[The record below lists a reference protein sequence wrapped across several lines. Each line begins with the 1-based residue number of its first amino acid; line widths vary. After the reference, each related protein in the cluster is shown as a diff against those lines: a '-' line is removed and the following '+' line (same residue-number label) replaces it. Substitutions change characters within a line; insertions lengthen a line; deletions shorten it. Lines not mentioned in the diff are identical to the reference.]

1 MNEVFNI
8 LAPVLALGL
17 IGYFATRFGFFLST
31 HRDGLSKYVFDF
43 AVPMLLFSAIVE
55 LEPPEASTADLF
67 ITYYV
72 PLVAI
77 FTLGMIASWL
87 VLQRSVIEAMV
98 IGLGSC
104 FSNTVLLGIPL
115 IPRAL
120 GDDALFPLFLLISVH
135 GITVF
140 TAVTVIIEI
149 ARGRDAGLAIEV
161 PANFGGGIRVGILR
175 SKVGAFE
182 VGADGGAAT
191 RITTVTLHLGNLGR
205 VDHVRDLHFWR
216 GLLGIATTTG
226 LQQRIASRQLDVGS
240 EAPDDLGQV
249 DSHRSPEIETRETP
263 EEVDKPDEDEDSAD
277 CLECHGHASRFQSR
291 PPYTTPPTCPSRQP
305 GPSDTPATASRTR
318 TLSCGA

>member
-149 ARGRDAGLAIEV
+149 ARGRDAGLANLPKQVANGLIGNPLIV
-161 PANFGGGIRVGILR
+161 GLGLGFLWKLTDLGIHPVAADVFHLVATSVTPAALFVLGSSLASYSISGSLAPAIL
-175 SKVGAFE
+175 V
-182 VGADGGAAT
+182 
-191 RITTVTLHLGNLGR
+191 TTLKNAIHPLAVFILGS
-205 VDHVRDLHFWR
+205 
-216 GLLGIATTTG
+216 LLGLEALWLSVATMLAAMPAGMNMYLFASRYHVSPPTATTSILMSTISSIVTISIV
-226 LQQRIASRQLDVGS
+226 IAL
-240 EAPDDLGQV
+240 LK
-249 DSHRSPEIETRETP
+249 IN
-263 EEVDKPDEDEDSAD
+263 
-277 CLECHGHASRFQSR
+277 
-291 PPYTTPPTCPSRQP
+291 
-305 GPSDTPATASRTR
+305 
-318 TLSCGA
+318 

>member
-8 LAPVLALGL
+8 LAPVLAMGL
-17 IGYFATRFGFFLST
+17 IGYFATRFGFFLGT

-77 FTLGMIASWL
+77 FMLGMIASWL

-149 ARGRDAGLAIEV
+149 ARGRDAGLANLPRQVASGLVGNPLIV
-161 PANFGGGIRVGILR
+161 GLGLGFLWKLTDLGIHPVAADVFHLVATSVTPAALFVLGSSLASYSISGSLAPAVLVTTLKNAIHPLAVFILG
-175 SKVGAFE
+175 SLLGLEALWLSVATML
-182 VGADGGAAT
+182 AAMPAGMNMYLFASRYHVSPPT
-191 RITTVTLHLGNLGR
+191 ATTSILISTISSIVTISI
-205 VDHVRDLHFWR
+205 VI
-216 GLLGIATTTG
+216 GLLKIN
-226 LQQRIASRQLDVGS
+226 
-240 EAPDDLGQV
+240 
-249 DSHRSPEIETRETP
+249 
-263 EEVDKPDEDEDSAD
+263 
-277 CLECHGHASRFQSR
+277 
-291 PPYTTPPTCPSRQP
+291 
-305 GPSDTPATASRTR
+305 
-318 TLSCGA
+318 

>member
-149 ARGRDAGLAIEV
+149 ARGRDAGLANLPRQVANGLIGNPLIV
-161 PANFGGGIRVGILR
+161 GLGLGFLWKLTDLGIHPVAADVFHLVATSVTPAALFVLGSSLASYSISGSLAPAVLVTTLKNAIHPLAVFILG
-175 SKVGAFE
+175 S
-182 VGADGGAAT
+182 
-191 RITTVTLHLGNLGR
+191 
-205 VDHVRDLHFWR
+205 
-216 GLLGIATTTG
+216 LLGLEALWLSVATMLAAMPAGMNMYLFASRYHVSPPTATTSILISTISSIVTISIV
-226 LQQRIASRQLDVGS
+226 IAL
-240 EAPDDLGQV
+240 LK
-249 DSHRSPEIETRETP
+249 IN
-263 EEVDKPDEDEDSAD
+263 
-277 CLECHGHASRFQSR
+277 
-291 PPYTTPPTCPSRQP
+291 
-305 GPSDTPATASRTR
+305 
-318 TLSCGA
+318 

>member
-17 IGYFATRFGFFLST
+17 IGYFATRFGVFLST

-149 ARGRDAGLAIEV
+149 ARGRDAGLANLPKQVANGLIGNPLIV
-161 PANFGGGIRVGILR
+161 GLGLGFLWKLTDLGIHPVAADVFHLVATSVTPAALFVLGSSLASYSISGSLAPAVLVTTLKNAIHPLAVFILG
-175 SKVGAFE
+175 S
-182 VGADGGAAT
+182 
-191 RITTVTLHLGNLGR
+191 
-205 VDHVRDLHFWR
+205 
-216 GLLGIATTTG
+216 LLGLEALWLSVATMLAAMPAGMNMYLFASRYHVSPPTATTSILISTISSIVTISIV
-226 LQQRIASRQLDVGS
+226 IAL
-240 EAPDDLGQV
+240 LK
-249 DSHRSPEIETRETP
+249 IN
-263 EEVDKPDEDEDSAD
+263 
-277 CLECHGHASRFQSR
+277 
-291 PPYTTPPTCPSRQP
+291 
-305 GPSDTPATASRTR
+305 
-318 TLSCGA
+318 

>member
-149 ARGRDAGLAIEV
+149 ARGRDAGLANLPKQVANGLIGNPLIV
-161 PANFGGGIRVGILR
+161 GLGLGFLWKLTDLGIHPVAADVFHLVATSVTPAALFVLGSSLASYSISGSLAPAVLVTTLKNAIHPLAVFILG
-175 SKVGAFE
+175 S
-182 VGADGGAAT
+182 
-191 RITTVTLHLGNLGR
+191 
-205 VDHVRDLHFWR
+205 
-216 GLLGIATTTG
+216 LLGLETLWLSVATMLAAMPAGMNMYLFASRYHVSPPTATTSILISTISSIVTISIV
-226 LQQRIASRQLDVGS
+226 IAL
-240 EAPDDLGQV
+240 LK
-249 DSHRSPEIETRETP
+249 IN
-263 EEVDKPDEDEDSAD
+263 
-277 CLECHGHASRFQSR
+277 
-291 PPYTTPPTCPSRQP
+291 
-305 GPSDTPATASRTR
+305 
-318 TLSCGA
+318 

>member
-17 IGYFATRFGFFLST
+17 IGYFATRFGVFLST

-149 ARGRDAGLAIEV
+149 ARGRDAGLANLPKQVANGLIGNPLIV
-161 PANFGGGIRVGILR
+161 GLGLGFLWKLTDLGIHPVAADVFHLVATSVTPSALFVLGSSLASYSISGSLAPAVLVTTLKNAIHPLAVFILG
-175 SKVGAFE
+175 S
-182 VGADGGAAT
+182 
-191 RITTVTLHLGNLGR
+191 
-205 VDHVRDLHFWR
+205 
-216 GLLGIATTTG
+216 LLGLEALWLSVATMLAAMPAGMNMYLFASRYHVSPPTATTSILISTISSIVTISIV
-226 LQQRIASRQLDVGS
+226 IAL
-240 EAPDDLGQV
+240 LK
-249 DSHRSPEIETRETP
+249 IN
-263 EEVDKPDEDEDSAD
+263 
-277 CLECHGHASRFQSR
+277 
-291 PPYTTPPTCPSRQP
+291 
-305 GPSDTPATASRTR
+305 
-318 TLSCGA
+318 

>member
-17 IGYFATRFGFFLST
+17 IGYFATRFEFFLST

-72 PLVAI
+72 PLVTI
-77 FTLGMIASWL
+77 FMLGMIASWL

-149 ARGRDAGLAIEV
+149 ARGRDAGLANLPKQVANGLIGNPLIV
-161 PANFGGGIRVGILR
+161 GLGLGFLWKLTDLGIHPVAADVFHLVATSVTPAALFVLGSSLASYSISGSLAPAVLVTTLKNTIHPLAVFILG
-175 SKVGAFE
+175 S
-182 VGADGGAAT
+182 
-191 RITTVTLHLGNLGR
+191 
-205 VDHVRDLHFWR
+205 
-216 GLLGIATTTG
+216 LLGLEALWLSVATMLAAMPAGMNMYLFASRYHVSPPTATTSILISTISSIVTISIV
-226 LQQRIASRQLDVGS
+226 IAL
-240 EAPDDLGQV
+240 LK
-249 DSHRSPEIETRETP
+249 IN
-263 EEVDKPDEDEDSAD
+263 
-277 CLECHGHASRFQSR
+277 
-291 PPYTTPPTCPSRQP
+291 
-305 GPSDTPATASRTR
+305 
-318 TLSCGA
+318 

>member
-77 FTLGMIASWL
+77 FSLGMIVSWL

-149 ARGRDAGLAIEV
+149 ARGRDAGLANLPRQVANGLIGNPLIV
-161 PANFGGGIRVGILR
+161 GLGLGFLWKLTDLRIHPVAADVFHLVATSVTPAALFVLGSSLASYSISGSLAPAVLVTTLKNAIHPLAVFILG
-175 SKVGAFE
+175 S
-182 VGADGGAAT
+182 
-191 RITTVTLHLGNLGR
+191 
-205 VDHVRDLHFWR
+205 
-216 GLLGIATTTG
+216 LLGLEALWLSVATMLAAMPAGMNMYLFASRYHVSPPTATTSILTSTISSIVTISIV
-226 LQQRIASRQLDVGS
+226 IAL
-240 EAPDDLGQV
+240 LK
-249 DSHRSPEIETRETP
+249 IN
-263 EEVDKPDEDEDSAD
+263 
-277 CLECHGHASRFQSR
+277 
-291 PPYTTPPTCPSRQP
+291 
-305 GPSDTPATASRTR
+305 
-318 TLSCGA
+318 

>member
-149 ARGRDAGLAIEV
+149 ARGRDAGLANLPKQVANGLIGNPLIV
-161 PANFGGGIRVGILR
+161 GLGLGFLWKLTDLGIHPVAADVFHLVATSVTPAALFVLGSSLASYSISGSLAPAIL
-175 SKVGAFE
+175 V
-182 VGADGGAAT
+182 
-191 RITTVTLHLGNLGR
+191 TTLKNAIHPLAVFILGS
-205 VDHVRDLHFWR
+205 
-216 GLLGIATTTG
+216 LLGLETLWLSVATMLAAMPAGMNMYLFASRYHVSPPTATTSILISTISSIVTISIV
-226 LQQRIASRQLDVGS
+226 IAL
-240 EAPDDLGQV
+240 LK
-249 DSHRSPEIETRETP
+249 IN
-263 EEVDKPDEDEDSAD
+263 
-277 CLECHGHASRFQSR
+277 
-291 PPYTTPPTCPSRQP
+291 
-305 GPSDTPATASRTR
+305 
-318 TLSCGA
+318 

>member
-17 IGYFATRFGFFLST
+17 IGYFATRFGVFLST

-149 ARGRDAGLAIEV
+149 ARGRDAGLANLPRQVANGLIGNPLIV
-161 PANFGGGIRVGILR
+161 GLGLGFLWKLTDLGIHPVAADVFHLVATSVTPAALFVLGSSLASYSISGSLAPAVLVTTLKNAIHPLAVFILG
-175 SKVGAFE
+175 S
-182 VGADGGAAT
+182 
-191 RITTVTLHLGNLGR
+191 
-205 VDHVRDLHFWR
+205 
-216 GLLGIATTTG
+216 LLGLEALWLSVATMLAAMPAGMNMYLFASRYHVSPPTATTSILISTISSIVTISIV
-226 LQQRIASRQLDVGS
+226 IAL
-240 EAPDDLGQV
+240 LK
-249 DSHRSPEIETRETP
+249 IN
-263 EEVDKPDEDEDSAD
+263 
-277 CLECHGHASRFQSR
+277 
-291 PPYTTPPTCPSRQP
+291 
-305 GPSDTPATASRTR
+305 
-318 TLSCGA
+318 

>member
-149 ARGRDAGLAIEV
+149 ARGRDAGLANLPKQVANGLIGNPLIV
-161 PANFGGGIRVGILR
+161 GLGLGFLWKLTDLGIHPVAADVFHLVATSVTPAALFVLGSSLASYSISGSLAPAIL
-175 SKVGAFE
+175 V
-182 VGADGGAAT
+182 
-191 RITTVTLHLGNLGR
+191 TTLKNAIHPLAVFILGS
-205 VDHVRDLHFWR
+205 
-216 GLLGIATTTG
+216 LLGLEALWLSVATMLAAMPAGMNMYLFASRYHVSPPTATTSILISTISSIVTISIV
-226 LQQRIASRQLDVGS
+226 IAL
-240 EAPDDLGQV
+240 LK
-249 DSHRSPEIETRETP
+249 IN
-263 EEVDKPDEDEDSAD
+263 
-277 CLECHGHASRFQSR
+277 
-291 PPYTTPPTCPSRQP
+291 
-305 GPSDTPATASRTR
+305 
-318 TLSCGA
+318 

>member
-17 IGYFATRFGFFLST
+17 IGYFATRFGVFLST

-149 ARGRDAGLAIEV
+149 ARGRDAGLTNLPKQVANGLIGNPLIVGLGLGFLWKLTDLGIHPVAADVFHLVATSVTPAALFVLGSSLASYSISGSLAPAVLVTTLKNAIHPLAV
-161 PANFGGGIRVGILR
+161 FILG
-175 SKVGAFE
+175 S
-182 VGADGGAAT
+182 
-191 RITTVTLHLGNLGR
+191 
-205 VDHVRDLHFWR
+205 
-216 GLLGIATTTG
+216 LLGLEALWLSVATMLAAMPAGMNMYLFASRYHVSPPTATTSILTSTISSIATISIV
-226 LQQRIASRQLDVGS
+226 IAL
-240 EAPDDLGQV
+240 LK
-249 DSHRSPEIETRETP
+249 IN
-263 EEVDKPDEDEDSAD
+263 
-277 CLECHGHASRFQSR
+277 
-291 PPYTTPPTCPSRQP
+291 
-305 GPSDTPATASRTR
+305 
-318 TLSCGA
+318 

>member
-17 IGYFATRFGFFLST
+17 IGYFATRFGVFLST

-55 LEPPEASTADLF
+55 LEPRESSTADLF

-149 ARGRDAGLAIEV
+149 ARGRDAGLANLPKQVANGLMGNPLIV
-161 PANFGGGIRVGILR
+161 GLGLGFLWKLTDLGIHPVASDIFHLVATSVTPAALFVLGSSLASYSISGSLAPAVL
-175 SKVGAFE
+175 V
-182 VGADGGAAT
+182 
-191 RITTVTLHLGNLGR
+191 TTLKNAIHPLAVFIIGS
-205 VDHVRDLHFWR
+205 
-216 GLLGIATTTG
+216 LLGLEARWLSVATMLAAMPAGMNMYLFASRYHVSPPTATTSILISTISSIVTISIV
-226 LQQRIASRQLDVGS
+226 IAL
-240 EAPDDLGQV
+240 LK
-249 DSHRSPEIETRETP
+249 IN
-263 EEVDKPDEDEDSAD
+263 
-277 CLECHGHASRFQSR
+277 
-291 PPYTTPPTCPSRQP
+291 
-305 GPSDTPATASRTR
+305 
-318 TLSCGA
+318 

>member
-140 TAVTVIIEI
+140 TAVTVLIEI
-149 ARGRDAGLAIEV
+149 ARGRDAGLANLPKQVANGLIGNPLIV
-161 PANFGGGIRVGILR
+161 GLGLGFLWKLTDLGIHPVAADVFHLVATSVTPAALFVLGSSLASYSISGSLAPAIL
-175 SKVGAFE
+175 V
-182 VGADGGAAT
+182 
-191 RITTVTLHLGNLGR
+191 TTLKNAIHPLAVFILGS
-205 VDHVRDLHFWR
+205 
-216 GLLGIATTTG
+216 LLGLDALWLSVATMLAAMPAGMNMYLFASRYQVSPPTATTSILISTISSIVTISIV
-226 LQQRIASRQLDVGS
+226 IAL
-240 EAPDDLGQV
+240 LK
-249 DSHRSPEIETRETP
+249 IN
-263 EEVDKPDEDEDSAD
+263 
-277 CLECHGHASRFQSR
+277 
-291 PPYTTPPTCPSRQP
+291 
-305 GPSDTPATASRTR
+305 
-318 TLSCGA
+318 

>member
-98 IGLGSC
+98 TGLGSC

-149 ARGRDAGLAIEV
+149 ARGRDAGLANLPKQV
-161 PANFGGGIRVGILR
+161 ANGLIGNPLIVG
-175 SKVGAFE
+175 
-182 VGADGGAAT
+182 
-191 RITTVTLHLGNLGR
+191 LGLGFLWKLT
-205 VDHVRDLHFWR
+205 D
-216 GLLGIATTTG
+216 LGIHPVAADVFHLVATSVTPAALFVLGSSLASYSISGSLAPAILVTTLKNAIHPLAVFILGSLLDLEALWLSVATMLAAMPAGMNMYLFASRYHVSPPTATTSILISTISSIVTISIV
-226 LQQRIASRQLDVGS
+226 IAL
-240 EAPDDLGQV
+240 LK
-249 DSHRSPEIETRETP
+249 IN
-263 EEVDKPDEDEDSAD
+263 
-277 CLECHGHASRFQSR
+277 
-291 PPYTTPPTCPSRQP
+291 
-305 GPSDTPATASRTR
+305 
-318 TLSCGA
+318 

>member
-104 FSNTVLLGIPL
+104 FSNTLLLGIPL

-120 GDDALFPLFLLISVH
+120 GDDALFPPFLLISVH

-149 ARGRDAGLAIEV
+149 ARGRDAGLANLPKQVANGLIGNPLIV
-161 PANFGGGIRVGILR
+161 GLGLGFLWKLTDLGIHPVAADVFHLVATSVTPAALFVLGSSLASYSISGSLAPAVLVTTLKNAIHPLAVFILG
-175 SKVGAFE
+175 S
-182 VGADGGAAT
+182 
-191 RITTVTLHLGNLGR
+191 
-205 VDHVRDLHFWR
+205 
-216 GLLGIATTTG
+216 LLGLEALWLSVATMLAAMPAGMNMYLFASRYHVSPPTATTSILTSTISSIVTISIV
-226 LQQRIASRQLDVGS
+226 IAL
-240 EAPDDLGQV
+240 LK
-249 DSHRSPEIETRETP
+249 IN
-263 EEVDKPDEDEDSAD
+263 
-277 CLECHGHASRFQSR
+277 
-291 PPYTTPPTCPSRQP
+291 
-305 GPSDTPATASRTR
+305 
-318 TLSCGA
+318 

>member
-17 IGYFATRFGFFLST
+17 IGYFATRFGVFLST

-149 ARGRDAGLAIEV
+149 ARGRDAGLANLPRQVANGLIGNPLIV
-161 PANFGGGIRVGILR
+161 GLGLGFLWKLTDLGIHPVAADVFHLVATSVTPAALFVLGSSLASYSISGSLAPAIL
-175 SKVGAFE
+175 V
-182 VGADGGAAT
+182 
-191 RITTVTLHLGNLGR
+191 TTLKNAIHPLAVFILGS
-205 VDHVRDLHFWR
+205 
-216 GLLGIATTTG
+216 LLGLEALWLSVATMLAAMPAGMNMYLFASRYHVSPPTATTSILISTISSIVTISIV
-226 LQQRIASRQLDVGS
+226 IAL
-240 EAPDDLGQV
+240 LK
-249 DSHRSPEIETRETP
+249 IN
-263 EEVDKPDEDEDSAD
+263 
-277 CLECHGHASRFQSR
+277 
-291 PPYTTPPTCPSRQP
+291 
-305 GPSDTPATASRTR
+305 
-318 TLSCGA
+318 

>member
-149 ARGRDAGLAIEV
+149 ARGRDAGLANLPKQVANGLIGNPLIV
-161 PANFGGGIRVGILR
+161 GLGLGFLWKLTDLGIHPVAADVFHLVATSVTPAALFVLGSSLASYSISGSLAPAVLVTTLKNAIHPLAVFILG
-175 SKVGAFE
+175 S
-182 VGADGGAAT
+182 
-191 RITTVTLHLGNLGR
+191 
-205 VDHVRDLHFWR
+205 
-216 GLLGIATTTG
+216 LLG
-226 LQQRIASRQLDVGS
+226 
-240 EAPDDLGQV
+240 
-249 DSHRSPEIETRETP
+249 
-263 EEVDKPDEDEDSAD
+263 
-277 CLECHGHASRFQSR
+277 
-291 PPYTTPPTCPSRQP
+291 
-305 GPSDTPATASRTR
+305 
-318 TLSCGA
+318 

>member
-77 FTLGMIASWL
+77 FTLGMIVSWL

-149 ARGRDAGLAIEV
+149 ARGRDAGLANLPKQVANGLIGNPLIV
-161 PANFGGGIRVGILR
+161 GLGLGFLWKLTDLGIHPVAADVFHLVATSVTPAALFVLGSSLASYSISGSLAPAVLVTTLKNAIHPLAVFILG
-175 SKVGAFE
+175 S
-182 VGADGGAAT
+182 
-191 RITTVTLHLGNLGR
+191 
-205 VDHVRDLHFWR
+205 
-216 GLLGIATTTG
+216 LLGLEALWLSVATMLAAMPAGMNMYLFASRYHVSPPTATTSILISTISSIVTISIV
-226 LQQRIASRQLDVGS
+226 IAL
-240 EAPDDLGQV
+240 LK
-249 DSHRSPEIETRETP
+249 IN
-263 EEVDKPDEDEDSAD
+263 
-277 CLECHGHASRFQSR
+277 
-291 PPYTTPPTCPSRQP
+291 
-305 GPSDTPATASRTR
+305 
-318 TLSCGA
+318 

>member
-149 ARGRDAGLAIEV
+149 ARGRDAGLANLPKQVANGLIGNPLIV
-161 PANFGGGIRVGILR
+161 GLGLGFLWKLTDLGIHPVAADVFHLVATSVTPAALFVLGSSLASYSISGSLAPAVLVTTLKNAIHPLAVFILG
-175 SKVGAFE
+175 S
-182 VGADGGAAT
+182 
-191 RITTVTLHLGNLGR
+191 
-205 VDHVRDLHFWR
+205 
-216 GLLGIATTTG
+216 LLGLEALWLSVATMLAAMPAGMNMYLFASRYHVSPPTATTSILTSTISSIVTISIV
-226 LQQRIASRQLDVGS
+226 IAL
-240 EAPDDLGQV
+240 LK
-249 DSHRSPEIETRETP
+249 IN
-263 EEVDKPDEDEDSAD
+263 
-277 CLECHGHASRFQSR
+277 
-291 PPYTTPPTCPSRQP
+291 
-305 GPSDTPATASRTR
+305 
-318 TLSCGA
+318 

>member
-149 ARGRDAGLAIEV
+149 ARGRDAGLANLPKQVANGLIGNPLIV
-161 PANFGGGIRVGILR
+161 GLGLGFLWKLTDLGIHPVAADVFHLVATSVTPAALFVLGSSLASYSISGSLAPAVLVTTLKNAIHPLAVFILG
-175 SKVGAFE
+175 S
-182 VGADGGAAT
+182 
-191 RITTVTLHLGNLGR
+191 
-205 VDHVRDLHFWR
+205 
-216 GLLGIATTTG
+216 LLGLDALWLSVATMLAAMPAGMNMYLFASRYHVSPPTATTSILISTISSIVTISIV
-226 LQQRIASRQLDVGS
+226 IAL
-240 EAPDDLGQV
+240 LK
-249 DSHRSPEIETRETP
+249 IN
-263 EEVDKPDEDEDSAD
+263 
-277 CLECHGHASRFQSR
+277 
-291 PPYTTPPTCPSRQP
+291 
-305 GPSDTPATASRTR
+305 
-318 TLSCGA
+318 

>member
-149 ARGRDAGLAIEV
+149 ARGRDAGLANLPRQVANGLIGNPLIV
-161 PANFGGGIRVGILR
+161 GLGLGFLWKLTDLGIHPVAADVFHLVATSVTPAALFVLGSSLASYSISGSLAPAVLVTTLKNAIHPLAVFILG
-175 SKVGAFE
+175 S
-182 VGADGGAAT
+182 
-191 RITTVTLHLGNLGR
+191 
-205 VDHVRDLHFWR
+205 
-216 GLLGIATTTG
+216 LLGLEALWLSVATMLAAMPAGMNMYLFASRYHVSPPTATTSILTSTISSIVTISIV
-226 LQQRIASRQLDVGS
+226 IAL
-240 EAPDDLGQV
+240 LK
-249 DSHRSPEIETRETP
+249 IN
-263 EEVDKPDEDEDSAD
+263 
-277 CLECHGHASRFQSR
+277 
-291 PPYTTPPTCPSRQP
+291 
-305 GPSDTPATASRTR
+305 
-318 TLSCGA
+318 

>member
-17 IGYFATRFGFFLST
+17 IGYFATRFGVFLST

-149 ARGRDAGLAIEV
+149 ARGRDAGLANLPKQVANGLIGNPLIV
-161 PANFGGGIRVGILR
+161 GLGLGFLWKLTDLGIHPVAADVFHLVATSVTPAALFVLGSSLASYSISRSLAPAVLVTTLKNAIHPLAVFILG
-175 SKVGAFE
+175 S
-182 VGADGGAAT
+182 
-191 RITTVTLHLGNLGR
+191 
-205 VDHVRDLHFWR
+205 
-216 GLLGIATTTG
+216 LLGLEALWLSVATMLAAMPAGMNMYLFASRYHVSPPTATTSILISTISSIVTISIV
-226 LQQRIASRQLDVGS
+226 IAL
-240 EAPDDLGQV
+240 LK
-249 DSHRSPEIETRETP
+249 IN
-263 EEVDKPDEDEDSAD
+263 
-277 CLECHGHASRFQSR
+277 
-291 PPYTTPPTCPSRQP
+291 
-305 GPSDTPATASRTR
+305 
-318 TLSCGA
+318 